1 MGLARLRQL
10 GSARPGIIVLQ
21 GRLRERVRHVLLGI
35 IVHGVVGRSANAQQ
49 ATTKIQIMRSTA
61 NGVRVEISALEGIK

>member
-35 IVHGVVGRSANAQQ
+35 IVHGGVGRSANVQQ
-49 ATTKIQIMRSTA
+49 ATIKIQIMRSTA